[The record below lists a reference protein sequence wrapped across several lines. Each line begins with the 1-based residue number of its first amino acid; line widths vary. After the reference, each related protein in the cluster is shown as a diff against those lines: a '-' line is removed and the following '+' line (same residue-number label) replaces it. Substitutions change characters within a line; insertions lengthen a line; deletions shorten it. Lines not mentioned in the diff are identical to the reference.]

1 MNFREYKEA
10 IKTGEFSDK
19 YNLTNK
25 DLEKFSPYSLLK
37 QRVKMS
43 ITTIL
48 FMIHMIFSIN
58 L

>member
-1 MNFREYKEA
+1 MNFRAYKEA
-10 IKTGEFSDK
+10 IKTGEFSDE

>member
-10 IKTGEFSDK
+10 IKTGEFSDE